1 MYREFWQM
9 FVRGYGGLRAA
20 IVIMGLT
27 GLVALL
33 EGFNVG
39 LLVPLLESLESSDSG
54 DTHWVTKAFAR
65 VFSSVGL
72 DMRLET
78 ILIAL
83 AGMVVLVSA
92 LKYVKTMYATKT
104 NIGFSIWMRSTLMR
118 NYVNSDISYF
128 HRTELGRMVNTLVTQ
143 VDHAGGTFFSMT
155 EIVSSVG
162 VTLAY
167 LIAALL
173 ISPSLTGIAIGTMV
187 VVTVIMQYFINRAR
201 VLGAQIVDAHS
212 DMQAG
217 AVDSMSGVRVI
228 KSFQL
233 EDNRLQEFGHRLR
246 GLGVLNYGVD
256 MNRAQA
262 NIVQEVSLFG
272 IIGGIVFVA
281 VELIGLDLAVTVA
294 LLFVLYRMA
303 PRINNLNSIRQ
314 GLAISFA
321 ALHHVKEVTDETGSP
336 KIVSGSK
343 PFRSI
348 DNSIVLKNVTFA
360 YNGGPDVLHN
370 ADFTIEKGQ
379 MTALVGTSGAGKSTL
394 IDLVLRF
401 HDPVKGGIVVD
412 GTDLREL
419 DLADWRRSIGVVS
432 QDVFL
437 FNDSIANNIG
447 FGLGDGNITEE
458 AVISAAKQAYAHDFV
473 LSLPDGYDTIVG
485 DRGLNLSG
493 GQRQRVSLARA
504 ILKQPKLLILD
515 EATSSLDSE
524 SESLIQDYIREIRGS
539 LTILVVAHRMSTI
552 QSADKIAVLEEGR
565 IVEEGDWDSLL
576 AEEGVFANYH
586 RLQFGG

>member
-1 MYREFWQM
+1 M

>member
-1 MYREFWQM
+1 M

-162 VTLAY
+162 VTLAN

-173 ISPSLTGIAIGTMV
+173 ISTSLTGIAIGTMV

>member
-1 MYREFWQM
+1 M
-9 FVRGYGGLRAA
+9 
-20 IVIMGLT
+20 
-27 GLVALL
+27 
-33 EGFNVG
+33 
-39 LLVPLLESLESSDSG
+39 
-54 DTHWVTKAFAR
+54 
-65 VFSSVGL
+65 
-72 DMRLET
+72 
-78 ILIAL
+78 
-83 AGMVVLVSA
+83 
-92 LKYVKTMYATKT
+92 
-104 NIGFSIWMRSTLMR
+104 
-118 NYVNSDISYF
+118 
-128 HRTELGRMVNTLVTQ
+128 
-143 VDHAGGTFFSMT
+143 
-155 EIVSSVG
+155 
-162 VTLAY
+162 
-167 LIAALL
+167 
-173 ISPSLTGIAIGTMV
+173 

>member
-1 MYREFWQM
+1 M

-173 ISPSLTGIAIGTMV
+173 ISTSLTGIAIGTMV

>member
-1 MYREFWQM
+1 M

-20 IVIMGLT
+20 ILIMGLT

-39 LLVPLLESLESSDSG
+39 LLVPLLESLGNTDPSS
-54 DTHWVTKAFAR
+54 THWVTRAFAR
-65 VFSSVGL
+65 IFASVGL
-72 DMRLET
+72 ELRLET
-78 ILIAL
+78 ILVAL
-83 AGMVVLVSA
+83 AVMVLLVST
-92 LKYVKTMYATKT
+92 LKYIKTMMATKT
-104 NIGFSIWMRSTLMR
+104 DIGFNIWMRSRLMG
-118 NYVNSDISYF
+118 NYLRSDISYF
-128 HRTELGRMVNTLVTQ
+128 HRTELGRMINTLVTQ

-173 ISPSLTGIAIGTMV
+173 ISPSLTGIAIGTMA
-187 VVTVIMQYFINRAR
+187 VVTLIMQYFINKARAM
-201 VLGAQIVDAHS
+201 GTQIVQAHS
-212 DMQAG
+212 DMQAD
-217 AVDSMSGVRVI
+217 AVDTLSGVRVI

-233 EDNRLQEFGHRLR
+233 EDSRTHGFNQRIRD
-246 GLGVLNYGVD
+246 LGVLNYSVD

-262 NIVQEVSLFG
+262 GIVQEVSLFA
-272 IIGGIVFVA
+272 IIGGIVYVA
-281 VELIGLDLAVTVA
+281 VNWIGLDLTVTVA

-314 GLAISFA
+314 ALAISFA
-321 ALHHVKEVTDETGSP
+321 ALHHVKEITDETGSP
-336 KIVSGSK
+336 QIISGST
-343 PFRSI
+343 PFQGI
-348 DNSIVLKNVTFA
+348 YHSIVLEKVTFS
-360 YNGGPDVLHN
+360 YNGGPDVLHD
-370 ADFTIEKGQ
+370 ADFIIEKGK

-412 GTDLREL
+412 GTDLRDL
-419 DLADWRRSIGVVS
+419 DLADWRRSIGLVS

-437 FNDSIANNIG
+437 FNDTIAKNIS
-447 FGLGDGNITEE
+447 FGVEEEDIAEE
-458 AVISAAKQAYAHDFV
+458 AVISASKQAYAHDFI
-473 LSLPDGYDTIVG
+473 LKLPDGYDTIVG

-552 QSADKIAVLEEGR
+552 QSADKIAVLEDGR

-576 AEEGVFANYH
+576 AVKGVFANYH